1 MKLGLQSDM
10 FLQMQM
16 DKNYNFQNDNK
27 KWFNIVSPWDAKEK
41 EQLNRMWTV
50 FIFLLIQGARQ
61 TKKHKVN
68 D

>member
-16 DKNYNFQNDNK
+16 DKNYNFQNDKNNKKK

-41 EQLNRMWTV
+41 EQLNRM
-50 FIFLLIQGARQ
+50 
-61 TKKHKVN
+61 
-68 D
+68 